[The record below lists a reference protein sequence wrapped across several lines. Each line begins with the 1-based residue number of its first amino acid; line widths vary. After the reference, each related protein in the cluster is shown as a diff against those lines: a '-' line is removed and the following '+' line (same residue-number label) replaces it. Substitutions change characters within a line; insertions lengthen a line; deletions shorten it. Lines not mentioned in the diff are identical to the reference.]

1 MRQRIIALVLAGGCI
16 ILAGV
21 AFFMYTGQD
30 RTAPEI
36 TIDKESITYTEG
48 EDYDTLMRG
57 VSASDDKDG
66 DLTDQV
72 FVDKIVP
79 CGETEAVVYYGVMD
93 SSKNVG
99 TITRKV
105 TYHPLDKKET
115 KAEAEE
121 GEPVEN
127 QGTETADAGLQE
139 EVLQLDGD
147 RPAIG
152 LTAESMEIEAGTPFD
167 ALSVVSGVIDDVD
180 AADDLSTRI
189 QIEGTYNTEVPGTY
203 ALIYYVKDSNENLSD
218 GKSFT
223 LIGK

>member
-1 MRQRIIALVLAGGCI
+1 MRQRIIAVVLTIGCI

-79 CGETEAVVYYGVMD
+79 CWDDNQEGYLP
-93 SSKNVG
+93 SVG
-99 TITRKV
+99 QK
-105 TYHPLDKKET
+105 
-115 KAEAEE
+115 
-121 GEPVEN
+121 GN
-127 QGTETADAGLQE
+127 
-139 EVLQLDGD
+139 
-147 RPAIG
+147 
-152 LTAESMEIEAGTPFD
+152 
-167 ALSVVSGVIDDVD
+167 
-180 AADDLSTRI
+180 
-189 QIEGTYNTEVPGTY
+189 
-203 ALIYYVKDSNENLSD
+203 
-218 GKSFT
+218 
-223 LIGK
+223 